1 LDIDQ
6 MVDDTVKSGIA
17 PIVFDCQDVVFFH
30 RNTHLLRTFV
40 VINSLELGMLTTREY
55 RYVARRTRQGDYLV
69 QRHIERIVRL
79 LPELVRQDPSVEC
92 FTVPV
97 YAKLLKD
104 GVLARMIFDAFTVY
118 TDASPA
124 KLCIELSADILY
136 EDMDESR
143 ARIEELRNMG
153 VKVAIC
159 EVGDEFCPVFRL
171 ASLPFDY
178 AFIDE
183 YSTKTLDR
191 DDAERVAGSL
201 VKFLHYLGAQ
211 VVAPSL
217 WNDDMIAGAKAVEC
231 DGYSIS
237 DKPVSEGAAEAAAAF
252 FADDEE
258 ESEEDEAA
266 EATEVT
272 EEAETTDAPEAE
284 SEAAEAEAPKE
295 EEPQPKQKAR
305 KPFRI
310 SSVFGL
316 NRREV
321 IGEEA
326 DES

>member
-1 LDIDQ
+1 
-6 MVDDTVKSGIA
+6 
-17 PIVFDCQDVVFFH
+17 
-30 RNTHLLRTFV
+30 
-40 VINSLELGMLTTREY
+40 
-55 RYVARRTRQGDYLV
+55 
-69 QRHIERIVRL
+69 
-79 LPELVRQDPSVEC
+79 
-92 FTVPV
+92 
-97 YAKLLKD
+97 
-104 GVLARMIFDAFTVY
+104 
-118 TDASPA
+118 
-124 KLCIELSADILY
+124 
-136 EDMDESR
+136 MDESR